1 MVEITDILDRINSNT
16 LKSSD
21 LLSFI
26 KGVREDS
33 SKRLEYITK
42 DDVQWLQTY
51 AFVLQKIELFEE
63 GKAFDMR
70 AGDWRQSIEDFS
82 KLKLFIDEMEEKEL
96 VNEVSWTTEGF
107 VLFNLLNP
115 KALQKYIYSRIQI
128 CLK

>member
-1 MVEITDILDRINSNT
+1 MVGITDILDRINRST
-16 LKSSD
+16 LRSSD

-26 KGVREDS
+26 KGVRGDS
-33 SKRLEYITK
+33 NKRLEYITK

-51 AFVLQKIELFEE
+51 AFVLEKIELFEE

-82 KLKLFIDEMEEKEL
+82 KLKLFIDEMEEKKL

-115 KALQKYIYSRIQI
+115 EALRKYIYSRIQI

>member
-1 MVEITDILDRINSNT
+1 MTGIADVLDRINNNT
-16 LKSSD
+16 LESPY

-26 KGVREDS
+26 KGLQEDAT
-33 SKRLEYITK
+33 KGLAYITK

-51 AFVLQKIELFEE
+51 AFVLDKIEHFEA

-70 AGDWRQSIEDFS
+70 AGDWRQSIDDFS

-96 VNEVSWTTEGF
+96 VNEVSWTTEGI
-107 VLFNLLNP
+107 VLFNILNP
-115 KALQKYIYSRIQI
+115 ELFRKYIYNRIRS